1 MNELRNTINI
11 QFSVHGTVAA
21 RLNISNH
28 IRLVGF
34 KRLIS
39 LLFSVNTTTNNNNKS
54 KKKIFFKTTTYLCN
68 ALNDALDALKKH

>member
-39 LLFSVNTTTNNNNKS
+39 LLFSVNTTTTNNNNKS
-54 KKKIFFKTTTYLCN
+54 LKTKQKTQQHTFAMRSTTPSMP
-68 ALNDALDALKKH
+68 